1 MPGPKHPKMPAER
14 LWVSHTAASGEPSGP
29 HGRVRQMRGMQ
40 LLGAV
45 FDLNGRAPYVHWHFF
60 EMSAA
65 NLAVIGAMLL
75 VFALAI
81 LLPFPGSRRR
91 RGAGGA
97 GPGAGAHEGSDPGR
111 PPAGGAGAPGGQA

>member
-1 MPGPKHPKMPAER
+1 
-14 LWVSHTAASGEPSGP
+14 
-29 HGRVRQMRGMQ
+29 MRAMQ

-81 LLPFPGSRRR
+81 LLPFPGSRRG
-91 RGAGGA
+91 RGGH
-97 GPGAGAHEGSDPGR
+97 GAGAQGGPAGSGR
-111 PPAGGAGAPGGQA
+111 PPAGGGGDASGGRQP